1 MASAYRI
8 SIGVNVDASG
18 AKTGSAAAQ
27 HAVSTIG
34 TAAQT
39 VPPKVLAIGDA
50 AEKTHTKLQ
59 QLIATSTGLH
69 DGAANQNAR
78 AWTGALAA
86 EGLSIDNLRTK
97 YNPLF
102 AVIQRYK
109 ESQVEIRTA
118 LAMGALSSD
127 EYTAAMTRERQ
138 ATLATIDAIKGRN
151 TALSQ
156 APRGAQGGGNERF
169 QTANLAFQAQDILT
183 TAPFMPWYTV
193 ALQQGPQVAAV
204 MDSLEDKSAGLRA
217 AFMSL
222 ISPWSLIS
230 VAAVGALAF
239 GVQYFMN
246 LGDEAKDAKATLDGH
261 VELIRRI
268 KSAYGEAAEG
278 LREYA
283 NESDKLLRQDI
294 VDRIKA
300 YRDTILDTAR
310 SLRSG
315 VLDLPSSTFGGATFT
330 IQQLQSAIAQLDRG
344 IKSGSPDLQA
354 FIGRLIDI
362 ENQSGT
368 SEQVKKLIKE
378 IRDSATAGIEAQRGL
393 EPLVGVIEGIGAA
406 AAGQVSR
413 VEALAKALD
422 NLNGFSLPKL
432 SDLEQ
437 AVSLRDKA
445 LASEAGATEAGVR
458 EIENAYR
465 KALER
470 IDAQNP
476 TVTNIDGHQSNV
488 PTPGSKPSTL
498 GDEPGKVSSEVR
510 GAANA
515 YRDLIKSADDRIAQ
529 MKLEAEISGET
540 GIAAETLR
548 FKLDLLQDSEDK
560 GRSLSPKQV
569 EAINARV
576 EAFKRYAEEA
586 AKAKLKSDLLFDRDQ
601 LGRSGFDQQI
611 AGQLRGAG
619 LAVDFDSY
627 EAGLI
632 RTNLQMEYA
641 RDLAGDFTSTFLGGL
656 EQGKNAWAAF
666 GDVGMSA
673 LKKISDTLVN
683 DLLNSIFQVQG
694 AAGGSGGDFFGN
706 LFSGLFG
713 GGGSKAP
720 SFLNNGFDTSP
731 MKGFDGGGYTGP
743 GGRFEPRG
751 LVHAGEIVFNQDD
764 VSRHGGVAAV
774 EALRLGLPGYS
785 GGGVVGVEPLMSRQ
799 QSHAQSAGNASIGT
813 LLIKLGL
820 AADAEMNIMPMIK
833 DVVAQDAPGF
843 AMQVV
848 DDYRDRGLADDVLGV
863 MDNPRVRGNG

>member
-1 MASAYRI
+1 MATAYRI

-27 HAVSTIG
+27 QSVAAIG
-34 TAAQT
+34 TAAQAAA
-39 VPPKVLAIGDA
+39 PKVLAIGDA
-50 AEKTHTKLQ
+50 AQQTQTKLQ

-86 EGLSIDNLRTK
+86 EGLSIDNLRAK

-109 ESQVEIRTA
+109 DRQVEIRTA
-118 LAMGALSSD
+118 LAMNALTSE

-151 TALSQ
+151 TVLAQ
-156 APRGAQGGGNERF
+156 APRGGTAHGAGNERF

-230 VAAVGALAF
+230 IAAVGAISF
-239 GVQYFMN
+239 GVQYFME
-246 LGDEAKDAKATLDGH
+246 LGNEAEDAKATLDGH
-261 VELIRRI
+261 VDLIRRI
-268 KSAYGEAAEG
+268 KAAYGEAAEG
-278 LREYA
+278 LRDYA
-283 NESDKLLRQDI
+283 NESDKLLRQDV

-300 YRDTILDTAR
+300 YRDTILDTAK
-310 SLRSG
+310 SLRSS
-315 VLDLPSSTFGGATFT
+315 VLDVPASTFGGATFT
-330 IQQLQSAIAQLDRG
+330 IQQLQSAIAQLDQG
-344 IKSGSPDLQA
+344 IKKGAPDLEG

-362 ENQSGT
+362 ENQTGT
-368 SEQVKKLIKE
+368 PEEVKKLIKE
-378 IRDSATAGIEAQRGL
+378 IRASATAGIEAQRGL

-413 VEALAKALD
+413 VGALAKALD
-422 NLNGFSLPKL
+422 SLNGFSLPKL
-432 SDLEQ
+432 SDLEE
-437 AVSLRDKA
+437 AASLRDKA

-465 KALER
+465 KALAR

-476 TVTNIDGHQSNV
+476 TITNIDGHQSDI

-498 GDEPGKVSSEVR
+498 GDEPGRGSSEVK

-560 GRSLSPKQV
+560 GRSLTPQQV

-576 EAFKRYAEEA
+576 EAFKKYAEEA
-586 AKAKLKSDLLFDRDQ
+586 TKAKLKADLLFERDQ
-601 LGRSGFDQQI
+601 LGRSDFDQQI
-611 AGQLRGAG
+611 ASQLRGAG
-619 LAVDFDSY
+619 LEIDFASY

-632 RTNLQMEYA
+632 RTNLQMEYM
-641 RDLAGDFTSTFLGGL
+641 RDLAGDFTSTFLGGI
-656 EQGKNAWAAF
+656 EQGKSAWEAF
-666 GDVGMSA
+666 GDAGIGV
-673 LKKISDTLVN
+673 LKKISET
-683 DLLNSIFQVQG
+683 LLNDVLNSLFQVQG
-694 AAGGSGGDFFGN
+694 AAGGSGGSLLGG

-713 GGGSKAP
+713 GLFGGGSSAP
-720 SFLNNGFDTSP
+720 SFLDNGFDTSAMAAAGVP
-731 MKGFDGGGYTGP
+731 NVASAVPIQTARAGGYENS
-743 GGRFEPRG
+743 RA
-751 LVHAGEIVFNQDD
+751 VD
-764 VSRHGGVAAV
+764 VA
-774 EALRLGLPGYS
+774 
-785 GGGVVGVEPLMSRQ
+785 PLMSRQ
-799 QSHAQSAGNASIGT
+799 QSMSQSSGGAGIGT
-813 LLIKLGL
+813 LHITVGL
-820 AADAEMNIMPMIK
+820 AADAEMNIMPMVK
-833 DVVAQDAPGF
+833 DVVAQDAPGL
-843 AMQVV
+843 AMRVV
-848 DDYRDRGLADDVLGV
+848 DDYRDRGLASDVLGV
-863 MDNPRVRGNG
+863 MDNPRARGNG